1 MAATAKSGRPP
12 LVVAVVGHTNTGKT
26 SLIRTLTRDAAFGE
40 VSNRPATTR
49 HVEGTVLL
57 VDGEPLVELYDTPG
71 LEDPMGLLEHLESL
85 RGERRCDW
93 IEVIHEFLSEQ
104 PPIFAQEAKA
114 IRQVLASDVAL
125 YVVDVRD
132 RVLGKHRDELE
143 ILGRCARPVVP
154 VLNFTA
160 SADARTAEWR
170 EHLARLNMHAV
181 AEFDTVVL
189 DETSEQRLFEKMRTL
204 LDPFRPTLDALIAER
219 ARQRRGLVHAAAAL
233 LADLLIDVA
242 ACRMLVPEQDID
254 HRDDSLERLKQ
265 WVRQREQDCVG
276 ALLELFRFD
285 DDDYQADALPIEDG
299 RWGTDLFSPS
309 SLRDFGIRAGGGAAA
324 GAAAGLAIDAMTGG
338 LTLGAA
344 AALGAA
350 VGALW
355 SGLSSHGRRVADVFR
370 GYTELRV
377 ADATLR
383 LLAARQAELI
393 AALLRRGH
401 ASQDRVRL
409 QDETAARRSMWASGP
424 LPQPLED
431 ARQHPEWSRFAAGGD
446 AGSAGRAA
454 ACEHLAYA
462 IAGSLAPEAGM
473 DAG

>member
-1 MAATAKSGRPP
+1 MARDTAKMKRPA

-26 SLIRTLTRDAAFGE
+26 SLIRTLTRDAGFGE

-57 VDGEPLVELYDTPG
+57 VDGEPLIELYDTPG
-71 LEDPMGLLEHLESL
+71 LEDPMGLLEELESR
-85 RGERRCDW
+85 RGTRRCDW
-93 IEVIHEFLSEQ
+93 IEVIEEFLAA
-104 PPIFAQEAKA
+104 PPARFAQEAKA
-114 IRQVLASDVAL
+114 LRQVIASDVAL

-160 SADARTAEWR
+160 SPDARTAEWR
-170 EHLARLNMHAV
+170 EHLARINMHAV

-219 ARQRRGLVHAAAAL
+219 ARQRTAVVRTAAGL
-233 LADLLIDVA
+233 LADLLLDVA
-242 ACRMLVPEQDID
+242 ACRLLVPEQDID

-265 WVRQREQDCVG
+265 WVRQREQECVS

-285 DDDYQADALPIEDG
+285 DDDCVADALPIADG
-299 RWGTDLFSPS
+299 KWGSDLFSPS
-309 SLRDFGIRAGGGAAA
+309 SLRDFGIRASSGAAA

-377 ADATLR
+377 ADETLR
-383 LLAARQAELI
+383 LLAARQVELI

-401 ASQDRVRL
+401 ASQDRLHL
-409 QDETAARRSMWASGP
+409 QDEAEARRSRWTSAP
-424 LPQPLED
+424 LPEPIRE
-431 ARQHPEWSRFAAGGD
+431 ARHHPDWSRFDEAGNADGER
-446 AGSAGRAA
+446 SA
-454 ACEHLAYA
+454 ACDRLAQEIAATLGNGTPA
-462 IAGSLAPEAGM
+462 IV
-473 DAG
+473 

>member
-1 MAATAKSGRPP
+1 MSMAADTKSGRPP
-12 LVVAVVGHTNTGKT
+12 LIVAVVGHTNTGKT

-104 PPIFAQEAKA
+104 PPVFAQEAKA
-114 IRQVLASDVAL
+114 IRQLLASDVAL

-160 SADARTAEWR
+160 SPDARTAEWR

-181 AEFDTVVL
+181 AEFDTIVL
-189 DETSEQRLFEKMRTL
+189 DATSEQRLFEKMRTL

-219 ARQRRGLVHAAAAL
+219 ARQRSGLVQAAAAL

-254 HRDDSLERLKQ
+254 HRDDSLEQLKQ
-265 WVRQREQDCVG
+265 WVRQREQSCV
-276 ALLELFRFD
+276 
-285 DDDYQADALPIEDG
+285 
-299 RWGTDLFSPS
+299 S
-309 SLRDFGIRAGGGAAA
+309 
-324 GAAAGLAIDAMTGG
+324 
-338 LTLGAA
+338 
-344 AALGAA
+344 
-350 VGALW
+350 
-355 SGLSSHGRRVADVFR
+355 
-370 GYTELRV
+370 
-377 ADATLR
+377 
-383 LLAARQAELI
+383 
-393 AALLRRGH
+393 
-401 ASQDRVRL
+401 
-409 QDETAARRSMWASGP
+409 ARRSVP
-424 LPQPLED
+424 V
-431 ARQHPEWSRFAAGGD
+431 
-446 AGSAGRAA
+446 
-454 ACEHLAYA
+454 
-462 IAGSLAPEAGM
+462 
-473 DAG
+473 

>member
-1 MAATAKSGRPP
+1 MTRDRAMLRRAA

-26 SLIRTLTRDAAFGE
+26 SLIRTLSRDASFGE

-57 VDGEPLVELYDTPG
+57 VDGEPLIELYDTPG

-85 RGERRCDW
+85 RGGRRCDW
-93 IEVIHEFLSEQ
+93 IEVIEEFLAE
-104 PPIFAQEAKA
+104 PPARFAQEAKA
-114 IRQVLASDVAL
+114 LRQVIASDVAL

-160 SADARTAEWR
+160 SSDARTAEWR
-170 EHLARLNMHAV
+170 EHLARINMHAV

-204 LDPFRPTLDALIAER
+204 LDSFLPTLDALIAER
-219 ARQRRGLVHAAAAL
+219 SRQRTSAVRSAAAL
-233 LADLLIDVA
+233 VADLLIDVA
-242 ACRMLVPEQDID
+242 ACRLLVLEQDID
-254 HRDDSLERLKQ
+254 RRDDSLGQLKQ

-285 DDDYQADALPIEDG
+285 DDDCEADALPIQDG
-299 RWGTDLFSPS
+299 KWGSDLFSPS
-309 SLRDFGIRAGGGAAA
+309 SLRDFGIRTGSGAAA

-355 SGLSSHGRRVADVFR
+355 SGLSSHGRRVAYVFR

-377 ADATLR
+377 ADETLR
-383 LLAARQAELI
+383 LLAARQVELV

-401 ASQDRVRL
+401 ASQDKLHL
-409 QDETAARRSMWASGP
+409 QSDAEARRSRWTSASLPEP
-424 LPQPLED
+424 LRE
-431 ARQHPEWSRFAAGGD
+431 AREHPEWSRFDETGGPGSER
-446 AGSAGRAA
+446 GSACERLAA
-454 ACEHLAYA
+454 EIAATLNPAGAGA
-462 IAGSLAPEAGM
+462 IP
-473 DAG
+473 